1 LSFGPCP
8 KAGARSARD
17 NARGAGRPAALH
29 NGLPELTPYGRLFKR
44 NGYTLKGGTP
54 NLSPVAAMV
63 IPTFTHIDVGIAK
76 VASFLAAQ

>member
-1 LSFGPCP
+1 
-8 KAGARSARD
+8 
-17 NARGAGRPAALH
+17 
-29 NGLPELTPYGRLFKR
+29 LFKR